1 MLFFERALNC
11 AVTVTVSDEVPAT
24 GTGTLIIQLEDVND
38 NAPIIEER
46 AIRVSLSQILF
57 QTNTHVQHFVNIN
70 VILLL
75 PGVQ

>member
-1 MLFFERALNC
+1 MLLFERALNC
-11 AVTVTVSDEVPAT
+11 TVTVTVSDEVPAT

-46 AIRVSLSQILF
+46 AIKVSLSQIFF